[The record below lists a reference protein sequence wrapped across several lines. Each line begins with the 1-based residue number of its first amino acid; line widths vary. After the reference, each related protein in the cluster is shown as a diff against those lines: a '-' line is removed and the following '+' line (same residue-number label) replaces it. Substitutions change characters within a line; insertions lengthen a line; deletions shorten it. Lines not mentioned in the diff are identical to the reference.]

1 MSNPIVYIS
10 EDEHVELIRRSSH
23 EHHVPT
29 SFGGGRVWI
38 TPGTA
43 DTHWA
48 LLQIADIRGID
59 LSATGLKEG

>member
-1 MSNPIVYIS
+1 MSETRVYIS
-10 EDEHVELIRRSSH
+10 EDEHAELIMRSSH

-29 SFGGGRVWI
+29 SFGGGLVWI

-48 LLQIADIRGID
+48 LLQLAEIRGID
-59 LSATGLKEG
+59 LTDEED